1 MLSQEVTKIEQQN
14 QSSQGSECEFEITA
28 FVDEDLDKSMLKAD
42 NQDQKPDMNEEV
54 EALKA
59 DNIELKCRLEQQQ
72 QKFDEQIQT
81 MMCNERS
88 LQDKLDDVVHLST

>member
-1 MLSQEVTKIEQQN
+1 
-14 QSSQGSECEFEITA
+14 
-28 FVDEDLDKSMLKAD
+28 
-42 NQDQKPDMNEEV
+42 MNEEV